1 MYNEECIMKKKEY
14 TRPHTMLI
22 AIGAQYGMM
31 DTGSMGLGE
40 GNPGEIMSKEN
51 TSTWDF
57 EEEENQ

>member
-14 TRPHTMLI
+14 TRPNTMLI
-22 AIGAQYGMM
+22 AIGTQYGMM
-31 DTGSMGLGE
+31 DSLSSEE